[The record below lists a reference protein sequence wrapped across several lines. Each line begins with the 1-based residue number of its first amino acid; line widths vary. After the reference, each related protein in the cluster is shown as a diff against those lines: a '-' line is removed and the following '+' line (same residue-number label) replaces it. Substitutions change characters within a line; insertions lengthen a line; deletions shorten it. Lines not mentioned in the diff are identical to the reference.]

1 MLFFFRKLS
10 FSIAGV
16 VCYAEDMNVLIFKV
30 MWNLD
35 IIRLIFL
42 FLSDMDQEYTDKEAL
57 ISRVQQLERGM
68 QP

>member
-1 MLFFFRKLS
+1 
-10 FSIAGV
+10 
-16 VCYAEDMNVLIFKV
+16 

-35 IIRLIFL
+35 IIRLIFP